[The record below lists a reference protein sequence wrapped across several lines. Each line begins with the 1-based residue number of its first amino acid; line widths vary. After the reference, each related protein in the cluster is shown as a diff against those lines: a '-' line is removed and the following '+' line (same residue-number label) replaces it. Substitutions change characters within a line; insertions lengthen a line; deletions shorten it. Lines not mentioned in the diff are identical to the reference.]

1 MLLLYELRVR
11 PWTATSQQTSNPLT
25 SRFIP
30 GLILPVTNFSF
41 YFSFFLHPPN
51 YCLILHRLLKIFR
64 TPVSAGLHPEES
76 QSQDALCLGRPLPTV
91 NWGEVFRKKTYAIEQ
106 AKVRGNV
113 RSENVDE
120 GQDLIFVAPEQLMHG
135 VSHKQLLL
143 VGFQHGFDDML
154 EEGQLGQFHNGLQSR
169 GGLTSVPSETPTC
182 LSSCSS
188 EEWARNWDRNVWD

>member
-11 PWTATSQQTSNPLT
+11 PWTVTSQQTSNPLT

-30 GLILPVTNFSF
+30 GLILSVTNFSF

-51 YCLILHRLLKIFR
+51 HCLILHRLLKIFR
-64 TPVSAGLHPEES
+64 TPVSGQYWSIPRRKPVSRCTLSWAPSSHCELRRG
-76 QSQDALCLGRPLPTV
+76 
-91 NWGEVFRKKTYAIEQ
+91 FRKKTYAIEQ

-120 GQDLIFVAPEQLMHG
+120 GQDLIFVAPEQFMHR

-143 VGFQHGFDDML
+143 VGFQHGFDDLL

-188 EEWARNWDRNVWD
+188 EEWARN